1 MVIKQKR
8 IEMLLKVT
16 CDKEGIEKAS
26 KIINQGG
33 IVVFPTDT
41 VYGIGCDPYNK
52 DSVRKIYEIK
62 SRKISKPFPVL
73 VYSKDI
79 AERIAFFDEFTKKI
93 VERFWPGPLTVI
105 LKLTDENLKESLNIT
120 DKIAIRVPNHKC
132 TLELLKKCNFLVGT
146 SANISGHSS
155 FTNPDECFN
164 NFRKYDVFVDGGII
178 TSKSESTII
187 EIENEEIKIIR
198 EGALSHEEI
207 LEL

>member
-1 MVIKQKR
+1 M
-8 IEMLLKVT
+8 KVN

-26 KIINQGG
+26 QIINQGG
-33 IVVFPTDT
+33 IAVFPTDT
-41 VYGIGCDPYNK
+41 VYGIGCNPYNK

-62 SRKISKPFPVL
+62 SRDISKPFPVL
-73 VYSKDI
+73 VYSKEI

-93 VERFWPGPLTVI
+93 VEKFWPGALTII
-105 LKLTDENLKESLNIT
+105 LKLTDEDLKRSLNVT
-120 DKIAIRVPNHKC
+120 DKIAIRVPDHKC

-164 NFRKYDVFVDGGII
+164 NIQKYDVFVDGGII
-178 TSKSESTII
+178 TSKAESTII

-198 EGALSHEEI
+198 EGSLSYEEI
-207 LEL
+207 LGL

>member
-8 IEMLLKVT
+8 IELILKVT
-16 CDKEGIEKAS
+16 CNKEGIEKAS
-26 KIINQGG
+26 QIINQGG
-33 IVVFPTDT
+33 IAVFPTDT
-41 VYGIGCDPYNK
+41 VYGIGCNPYNK

-62 SRKISKPFPVL
+62 SRDISKPFPVL
-73 VYSKDI
+73 VYSKEI

-93 VERFWPGPLTVI
+93 VERFWPGPLTII
-105 LKLTDENLKESLNIT
+105 LKLTDENLKESLNVV

-155 FTNPDECFN
+155 FRNPDECFKN
-164 NFRKYDVFVDGGII
+164 IQKYDVFVDGGII
-178 TSKSESTII
+178 TSKAESTII

-198 EGALSHEEI
+198 EGSLSQKEI
-207 LEL
+207 FRL